1 MPLQLSMSIFRV
13 ERFGKSRMSNRFKSF
28 KNHCLKMP
36 LYWGRYSKNTT
47 PSKGFEN
54 VKTGKQVL
62 RQLGPAAAARR
73 RKSMFCYERSSR
85 DFNSRDLKISSK
97 IFPKSAKRLHKISK
111 KIILKRYAKTIPD
124 QQKGP

>member
-1 MPLQLSMSIFRV
+1 
-13 ERFGKSRMSNRFKSF
+13 
-28 KNHCLKMP
+28 MP

-62 RQLGPAAAARR
+62 RQLGPAAAAWR

-85 DFNSRDLKISSK
+85 DFNSRDLEISSK
-97 IFPKSAKRLHKISK
+97 ISPKSAKRLHKISK
-111 KIILKRYAKTIPD
+111 KIILKRYAKTIPE